1 MPYWATFPAMPTDLT
16 FALGTLYGF
25 VLVLARVSGAM
36 VFVPLPGMNN
46 AAPMARVALAATV
59 AMALASRWPV
69 IDTSSLQPARL
80 AGWAVAE
87 AAVGVAIGVA
97 AAIVLEAF
105 ILAAQILG
113 LQAGYAYASTIDP
126 NTEADSGV
134 LLVFAQL
141 AASLLFFAAGL
152 DREVLRLFA
161 WSLEKIPP
169 GNYGLDP
176 SGAPALIHLGAAL
189 FSVGL
194 RLAFPVVALLIMV
207 DVALAL
213 VGRVNA
219 QLQLLSL
226 AFPVKMALTLVIF
239 GWGTLLFPRILR
251 ELSAQAWVAVRHLL
265 GS

>member
-1 MPYWATFPAMPTDLT
+1 MPTDLT
-16 FALGTLYGF
+16 LALGTLYGF
-25 VLVLARVSGAM
+25 VLVLARVSGALA
-36 VFVPLPGMNN
+36 FVPLPGINN
-46 AAPMARVALAATV
+46 APLPARVMLAAGV
-59 AMALASRWPV
+59 SVALASRWPV
-69 IDTSSLQPARL
+69 IDTGSLSPARL

-87 AAVGVAIGVA
+87 AATGVAIGVA

-126 NTEADSGV
+126 NTQADSGV

-141 AASLLFFAAGL
+141 AASLLFFTAGL
-152 DREVLRLFA
+152 DREVFRLFA
-161 WSLEKIPP
+161 WSLEKVPP
-169 GNYGLDP
+169 GMYGLGP
-176 SGAPALIHLGAAL
+176 AAAPALIHLGAAL

-194 RLAFPVVALLIMV
+194 RLALPVVALLVMV

-226 AFPVKMALTLVIF
+226 AFPVKMALTLVVF
-239 GWGTLLFPRILR
+239 GWGTVLFPRILR
-251 ELSAQAWVAVRHLL
+251 ELSAQAWAAARHLL
-265 GS
+265 GA

>member
-1 MPYWATFPAMPTDLT
+1 MPAELT
-16 FALGTLYGF
+16 LTLGTLYGF
-25 VLVLARVSGAM
+25 VLVLARVTGAL
-36 VFVPLPGMNN
+36 VFVPLPGMSN
-46 AAPMARVALAATV
+46 APAVARIALAAG
-59 AMALASRWPV
+59 LAVGLAARWPAV
-69 IDTSSLQPARL
+69 DTGTLSPARL
-80 AGWAVAE
+80 AGWAAAE
-87 AAVGVAIGVA
+87 GATGVAIGVA

-126 NTEADSGV
+126 NTQADSGV
-134 LLVFAQL
+134 LLVVAQL

-161 WSLEKIPP
+161 WSLERIPP
-169 GNYGLDP
+169 GSYGFGP
-176 SGAPALIHLGAAL
+176 AAAPALIHLGAVL
-189 FSVGL
+189 FSTGL
-194 RLAFPVVALLIMV
+194 RLAFPAVALLVMV

-219 QLQLLSL
+219 QLQLLAL

-251 ELSAQAWVAVRHLL
+251 ELSGQAWGAVRHLM
-265 GS
+265 GP